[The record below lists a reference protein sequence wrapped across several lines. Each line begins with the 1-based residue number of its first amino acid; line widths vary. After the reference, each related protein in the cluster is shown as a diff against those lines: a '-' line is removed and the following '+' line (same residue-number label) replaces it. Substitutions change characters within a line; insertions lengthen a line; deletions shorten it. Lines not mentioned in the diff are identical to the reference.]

1 MTDPLH
7 PDIEKVTQLI
17 DDGFFGKPK
26 TKTEKVFEV
35 KLSEVANPEIVKEV
49 EEILN
54 SGPPDKK
61 ALTFDNFHNLVRVFY
76 NIDYIYLKDILTKE
90 DWTDFRFNPCSF
102 FIHTSDKKAKAIWD
116 AAMKRYGGKQ

>member
-17 DDGFFGKPK
+17 DDGFFGKPD
-26 TKTEKVFEV
+26 
-35 KLSEVANPEIVKEV
+35 KE
-49 EEILN
+49 
-54 SGPPDKK
+54 S
-61 ALTFDNFHNLVRVFY
+61 LTFDNFHNIVRVFY

-116 AAMKRYGGKQ
+116 AAMKRYGGKE